1 MMASVSL
8 AGMSCRRAD
17 AAPDT
22 LQSYM
27 QSHDRFAGTRRT
39 NLITT
44 HAPAAQCLYDNSQK
58 NHAVIPQKRILETR
72 MECGSSAAALP
83 DEYTTPYLSRPN
95 IVQR

>member
-22 LQSYM
+22 MQSYM

-39 NLITT
+39 NLITIR
-44 HAPAAQCLYDNSQK
+44 ALIAQCLRSSPRK
-58 NHAVIPQKRILETR
+58 NKTHRSAEKRFAIRHLKLHLR
-72 MECGSSAAALP
+72 GAQRAA
-83 DEYTTPYLSRPN
+83 DTPKTPSLDSVN
-95 IVQR
+95 